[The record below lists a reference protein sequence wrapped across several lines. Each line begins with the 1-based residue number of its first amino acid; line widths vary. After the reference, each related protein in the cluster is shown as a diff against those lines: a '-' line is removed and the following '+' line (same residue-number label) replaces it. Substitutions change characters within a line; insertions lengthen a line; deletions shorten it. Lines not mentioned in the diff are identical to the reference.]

1 MQKTVNIGGKD
12 VNFKF
17 TLAAFYIFKN
27 QFGYDAMVKIVPTL
41 GEILNGISFQEIVEK
56 NGNEAMIM
64 DMLISSLENVYSFE
78 MVDLLN
84 ILWAFAKTGD
94 KSIGDPITWYNEFE
108 EFPVYDV
115 LKEIAEPLMNSLG
128 TKKKSKNTQTMT
140 KETDKKEK
148 EKSTQED

>member
-27 QFGYDAMVKIVPTL
+27 QFGYDAMVKVIPTL
-41 GEILNGISFQEIVEK
+41 GEILEGLSFQELVKK
-56 NGNEAMIM
+56 NGNEAMVM
-64 DMLISSLENVYSFE
+64 DMLISSLDNVYSFE

-84 ILWAFAKTGD
+84 MLWAFAKAGD
-94 KSIGDPITWYNEFE
+94 KEIGDPMSWYDSFD

-115 LKEIAEPLMNSLG
+115 LKEIGEPLLRSLG
-128 TKKKSKNTQTMT
+128 AKKKSKDTKPLKVVEK
-140 KETDKKEK
+140 KETKK
-148 EKSTQED
+148 D